1 MANNLCFHI
10 YDSKKYTNTE
20 PKTLVEILA
29 FFDIKLEREHLLK
42 YVYKVTLYEI
52 KEKLKNKDTLNSFE
66 RKFKNRNFY
75 IKDGGLRYVQKYSK
89 KPFRDNHKLFWI

>member
-1 MANNLCFHI
+1 MVTNDNTHNLCFHI

-52 KEKLKNKDTLNSFE
+52 KEKLKNKDTLSSFE

-75 IKDGGLRYVQKYSK
+75 ILA
-89 KPFRDNHKLFWI
+89 